1 MLVVLLDDRLFVLLI
16 LLANEF
22 LGSEEVDDIVIV
34 GLLHRLVDLTMG
46 EVLVSGDIDLADLGL
61 DFLIHADEDLDVA
74 RMIHIVLL
82 NDMHLCV
89 VETFLREVF
98 LDHRLSVVLEVRR
111 HLRALADTGFDFDI
125 LAFTFLES
133 LVAHLADT
141 RALGELDDE
150 PYLGALN
157 LLRLDLDIGEETL
170 FPEAFDGLGDLVS
183 RHFNL
188 ISHSQT
194 GETDEHEVFVA
205 IGAFHLDTGYL
216 VCLTRHAV
224 FDLGHIGD
232 RHRVVLRPH
241 TQAEYQ
247 Q

>member
-34 GLLHRLVDLTMG
+34 GLLHRLVDLAMG

-74 RMIHIVLL
+74 RMIHIILL
-82 NDMHLCV
+82 NHMHFGV

-125 LAFTFLES
+125 LALTFLES

-224 FDLGHIGD
+224 LNLGHIGD